1 MGRAKNELTDER
13 HDTERKERMKRRC
26 VVAFLGSFRCVLL
39 SQSQAHTMDGVKH
52 ACARKSQLF
61 KLMFT
66 FWLVRCLAASLP
78 PVSDWRRHAILF
90 GLIYFVVLFLWPS
103 SRFVCFDLISSCSW
117 HKHTIVVFVAFHWR
131 LPLCSLQI
139 ACAVKC
145 IVCFENLS
153 IRPLEMENGKISQNS
168 IHQNRLFF
176 FCNGRI
182 FLAAR
187 TDRLSDK
194 FGVLHGVRGSHGF
207 FFAIS
212 FMRSAS
218 FNFQPLEPM

>member
-1 MGRAKNELTDER
+1 M
-13 HDTERKERMKRRC
+13 
-26 VVAFLGSFRCVLL
+26 
-39 SQSQAHTMDGVKH
+39 H

-131 LPLCSLQI
+131 LSLCALQN
-139 ACAVKC
+139 AFAVKC

-153 IRPLEMENGKISQNS
+153 IRPCRRWWWRMGKKNPRIPSIKIASFFLQRQN
-168 IHQNRLFF
+168 
-176 FCNGRI
+176 
-182 FLAAR
+182 FLSNSHR
-187 TDRLSDK
+187 PTERQVQRSTRSEWKSRLS
-194 FGVLHGVRGSHGF
+194 